1 MSCGSCIGCV
11 QHQQHFLHLLPPE
24 GRLGMSDV
32 SPLSG
37 VLSLSFDS
45 TLLSPL
51 LFYCLVLLLFLS
63 YLFCL
68 LVHSSE
74 LFPENSSIFCCKR
87 QAFLYD
93 SCLAARRSM
102 CSMLPHGTG
111 IMLLCIYIIFK
122 ILLLLSIPFFILFK
136 NLILINGGNGL
147 LYQCVLALCAFLTR
161 VIQKGLIFPKKF
173 V

>member
-1 MSCGSCIGCV
+1 MSLGGCTV
-11 QHQQHFLHLLPPE
+11 CLVAVALDVCNTGNIFSIYCPPE

-74 LFPENSSIFCCKR
+74 LFPENSSIFCVKR
-87 QAFLYD
+87 EAFLYD
-93 SCLAARRSM
+93 SCSAARRSM

-122 ILLLLSIPFFILFK
+122 ILLLLSIPF
-136 NLILINGGNGL
+136 
-147 LYQCVLALCAFLTR
+147 LYFLK
-161 VIQKGLIFPKKF
+161 I
-173 V
+173 